1 MIVNS
6 NASGTVKY
14 HDLKKSNVTK
24 IQSEFAREK
33 AISIRSSLSAVIGAE
48 LPESSVTNIIK
59 ITLPRQRI
67 IKNPFKTERS
77 MTNEEYTASVLFF
90 KLTNL

>member
-24 IQSEFAREK
+24 IQPEFAREK
-33 AISIRSSLSAVIGAE
+33 VISIRSSLSDVIGAE
-48 LPESSVTNIIK
+48 LPEFS
-59 ITLPRQRI
+59 
-67 IKNPFKTERS
+67 
-77 MTNEEYTASVLFF
+77 
-90 KLTNL
+90 